1 MRKRFLDPYLMLNQ
15 SEVDGGGGTPEP
27 KADGPDPAESVN
39 RAEFNFPDDSPVSGM
54 TPEQQAEYW
63 RHKARRHES
72 RAKAFG
78 DMTPEQVQKL
88 IEEREEA
95 RKKGLSDA
103 ERAVEEARAAERK
116 DISEASAKREAE
128 TALKIAL
135 RGRFIDGEAAFSRPD
150 FVKDGSADVDAIL
163 AWVEEN
169 SQPSRSGGGSNSVIP
184 GQGTHERVV
193 TNSRAAGKAEAEKRF
208 GKKS

>member
-15 SEVDGGGGTPEP
+15 SEDQSGGGKPAGGSTGEAGKGDTGFP
-27 KADGPDPAESVN
+27 ADT
-39 RAEFNFPDDSPVSGM
+39 PVSEM
-54 TPEQQAEYW
+54 TADQQAAYW
-63 RHKARRHES
+63 KHQARKHES
-72 RAKAFG
+72 RVRAYG
-78 DMTPEQVQKL
+78 DMTPEQVKKL
-88 IEEREEA
+88 ADDREEERRKNLTDADRAKEEA
-95 RKKGLSDA
+95 VETARKEAGA
-103 ERAVEEARAAERK
+103 E
-116 DISEASAKREAE
+116 SAKREAE

-169 SQPSRSGGGSNSVIP
+169 SQPSRSGGGSSSVIP
-184 GQGTHERVV
+184 GQGSYERVV